1 MGVVDSG
8 KSAVG
13 YCQLEVNQALSARM
27 KMIEKENVKVR
38 EQRQRAALTSDEK
51 VKEKGKPSS

>member
-1 MGVVDSG
+1 MDSG

-13 YCQLEVNQALSARM
+13 YCQLKVNQALSARM

-38 EQRQRAALTSDEK
+38 EERQRAALTSDEK
-51 VKEKGKPSS
+51 VKEKGKLSS